1 MFKYSNDN
9 WIINFS
15 KTTLSNKK
23 SEMKRNMEDM
33 ESALRLRSAEQ
44 EIHCA
49 SVNYSY
55 KLQELSRPQ
64 VWSWMETNLREE

>member
-1 MFKYSNDN
+1 MYNP
-9 WIINFS
+9 
-15 KTTLSNKK
+15 
-23 SEMKRNMEDM
+23 DM

-49 SVNYSY
+49 SVNDSY

-64 VWSWMETNLREE
+64 V